1 MKLKAEEVLASKK
14 LEIKRQN
21 EEYKNNMKIMNQKIN
36 NRPLMMESV
45 VKKEDVKVMNQL
57 KE

>member
-1 MKLKAEEVLASKK
+1 
-14 LEIKRQN
+14 
-21 EEYKNNMKIMNQKIN
+21 MKIMNQKIN

-45 VKKEDVKVMNQL
+45 VKKEDVKVMDQL